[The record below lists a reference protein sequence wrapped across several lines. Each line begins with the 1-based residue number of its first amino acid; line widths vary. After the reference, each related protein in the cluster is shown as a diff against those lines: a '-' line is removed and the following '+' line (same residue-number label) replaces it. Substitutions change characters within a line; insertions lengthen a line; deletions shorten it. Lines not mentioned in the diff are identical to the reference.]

1 MFGWAR
7 DVEVRVES
15 AVALP
20 IWDKKTKAPWDTR
33 YAPRVNVMKTMDKTI
48 AIVTII
54 RLRRESRDFGD
65 CLQDLV
71 CCIIG
76 VLNSGELFLD

>member
-15 AVALP
+15 AVTLP
-20 IWDKKTKAPWDTR
+20 IRDKKTKAPWDTR
-33 YAPRVNVMKTMDKTI
+33 YAPRMNVMKTMDKTI

-54 RLRRESRDFGD
+54 RLRRES
-65 CLQDLV
+65 
-71 CCIIG
+71 
-76 VLNSGELFLD
+76 